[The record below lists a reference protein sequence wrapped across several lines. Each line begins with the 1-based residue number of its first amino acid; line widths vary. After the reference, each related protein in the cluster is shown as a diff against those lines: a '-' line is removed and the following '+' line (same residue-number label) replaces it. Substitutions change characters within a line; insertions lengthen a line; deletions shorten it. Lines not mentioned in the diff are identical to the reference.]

1 MFGLSSDDTCD
12 TGKLDRI
19 NEAVAAYLND
29 HFSSGEGPLARLDRW
44 TQQSIAVKNQAKRA
58 LVLEAIDPTERCYAN
73 LIQEINLEAE
83 SGIYFAT
90 PAGNAAQLQRLAGES
105 GMSGRLFQH
114 LSEIAPTVFPN
125 ELRTADGKSDLVWA
139 SIEARYDRANLDAEI
154 SELILMHLVETED
167 EAAEMTDRLR
177 STFYAY
183 HENRIRQLC
192 ALPVLLTDR
201 TSKHLTEVVS
211 DLLERA
217 SSRGHRTS
225 STIGRTQIPRQEI

>member
-1 MFGLSSDDTCD
+1 MLRLTSDARSDTRKID
-12 TGKLDRI
+12 QI
-19 NEAVAAYLND
+19 NDAVAAFLND
-29 HFSSGEGPLARLDRW
+29 RFGSGDGPMARLDRW

-58 LVLEAIDPTERCYAN
+58 LVLEANDPTERCYAT

-90 PAGNAAQLQRLAGES
+90 PAGNAVQLQRLAGES

-114 LSEIAPTVFPN
+114 LAEVAPIVFLN
-125 ELRTADGKSDLVWA
+125 ELRIADGKCELVWA
-139 SIEARYDRANLDAEI
+139 SIEARYDRANLDAEV
-154 SELILMHLVETED
+154 SELILMHLMEMED
-167 EAAEMTDRLR
+167 EAADMTDRLR

-192 ALPVLLTDR
+192 ALPPLLDDR
-201 TSKHLTEVVS
+201 TAQHLTEVVV

-225 STIGRTQIPRQEI
+225 STIGRTQIPRQET